1 MIASRRLGLLAGV
14 SVVAL
19 LAVLHAERN
28 AVPQKAGE
36 MRAAAVLMAETVQRF
51 SAFCDS
57 AGIAIDPSID
67 PNGTGLIGPELTELT
82 TTVGHLAAKRTSLNP
97 QMAALVVSL
106 LNEAD
111 VTAGDT
117 VLVGASGSFPGL
129 LVAVF
134 SACRAL
140 SVVPVAMLSVGASS
154 YGCTRPELD
163 LIDFYAVLRGFGL
176 VHTDLLAVSLGG
188 DEDIGLELDAAA
200 RQRLIA
206 KLGEAGPRFIC
217 EPSLPKNVALRLG
230 LIEKINLKAFIN
242 CGGSHVNLG
251 TDAMILKA
259 KPGLHS
265 SLPLPV
271 ASKRGMMQALSAR
284 GVPVIHLLYL
294 RGLALRYGL
303 HWDPV
308 PLPAGETVGL
318 PQAAGRRNIRIK
330 LIAMFYFIVLSL
342 GLVTGRKSG
351 KMRK

>member
-1 MIASRRLGLLAGV
+1 LIASRRLWLLAAV

-19 LAVLHAERN
+19 LTVLHAERD
-28 AVPQKAGE
+28 ASPEKAGE
-36 MRAAAVLMAETVQRF
+36 MRAAAVLMTETVQRF

-57 AGIAIDPSID
+57 AGIAIDLTTD
-67 PNGTGLIGPELTELT
+67 PNGTGLIGPEMTELT

-163 LIDFYAVLRGFGL
+163 LVDFYGVLRRFGL
-176 VHTDLLAVSLGG
+176 VDTAPLAVSLGG

-200 RQRLIA
+200 RQRLFA

-217 EPSLPKNVALRLG
+217 EPSLKKNVALRLG

-251 TDAMILKA
+251 ADAMILKV
-259 KPGLHS
+259 KPGVHRH
-265 SLPLPV
+265 LPLPV
-271 ASKRGMMQALSAR
+271 PSKRGMMHALSAR
-284 GVPVIHLLYL
+284 NVPVIHLLYL

-303 HWDPV
+303 EWDPV
-308 PLPAGETVGL
+308 PLPAGETAGL
-318 PQAAGRRNIRIK
+318 PQDTGRRNIRIK
-330 LIAMFYFIVLSL
+330 LIAMIYFVVLSL
-342 GLVTGRKSG
+342 GLISGRKSG
-351 KMRK
+351 RFEI